1 LDWLNRAA
9 GRHYSGAGAQ
19 NLSTQALFLF
29 LPVGDL
35 GDSPYVLLTPAA
47 ICLYLVPLT
56 FAPIGKKSPMKP
68 TGNIHR
74 LSAIDSWQRQPQI
87 QNALVHRI
95 KNITGEIHSI
105 QAEMHGELN
114 GPASESKLARFFEDE
129 NAIQFLNDFKVE
141 LDQLRR
147 ILWFYLE
154 QASVQ
159 HSATMH
165 ADQQDTRLQ
174 RVNEL
179 LRTLA
184 PPPAASSAPN
194 GQTVPPS
201 VSFFERL
208 DVVIDTYMQEKKPVA
223 QVKAKAAKAGY

>member
-1 LDWLNRAA
+1 
-9 GRHYSGAGAQ
+9 
-19 NLSTQALFLF
+19 
-29 LPVGDL
+29 V
-35 GDSPYVLLTPAA
+35 YVSLTPNA
-47 ICLYLVPLT
+47 ICLYVVHLT
-56 FAPIGKKSPMKP
+56 FAAIGKNHPMKP

-74 LSAIDSWQRQPQI
+74 LPVTDSWQRQPQI
-87 QNALVHRI
+87 KNALVHRI

-105 QAEMHGELN
+105 QAEMHGQLN
-114 GPASESKLARFFEDE
+114 EPTSENKLARFFEDE
-129 NAIQFLNDFKVE
+129 NAVQSLNDFKAE

-159 HSATMH
+159 PSAAMSNEQH
-165 ADQQDTRLQ
+165 DTRLQ

-184 PPPAASSAPN
+184 PATKSVIAGEAI
-194 GQTVPPS
+194 QPS

>member
-1 LDWLNRAA
+1 
-9 GRHYSGAGAQ
+9 
-19 NLSTQALFLF
+19 
-29 LPVGDL
+29 V
-35 GDSPYVLLTPAA
+35 YVSLTPNA
-47 ICLYLVPLT
+47 ICLYVVHLT
-56 FAPIGKKSPMKP
+56 FAAIGKNHPMKP

-74 LSAIDSWQRQPQI
+74 LPVTDSWQRQPQI
-87 QNALVHRI
+87 KNALVHRI

-105 QAEMHGELN
+105 QAEMHGQLN
-114 GPASESKLARFFEDE
+114 EPASENKLARFFEDE
-129 NAIQFLNDFKVE
+129 NAVQSLNDFKAE

-159 HSATMH
+159 PSAAMSNEQH
-165 ADQQDTRLQ
+165 DTRLQ

-184 PPPAASSAPN
+184 PVTKSTIAGEAI
-194 GQTVPPS
+194 QPS